1 MKPIRLNLPTL
12 RATRFAHPGSPSN
25 FSDSALLRPGGPAVT
40 RRQVVKMAG
49 LAALGIAPAAGAVAP
64 SLLGN
69 LEMVGD
75 RNQVAFLLGGKV
87 RWAINTRRFGGSPRL
102 AVTRAD
108 SAITVQLRGALFPGT
123 TLPADLHLTIRR
135 GLMGCRATLRMP
147 LGNFHCD
154 FPFERWLIGMSRAE
168 SRVEFSGH
176 NTGGAPLV
184 LRGKAHAAFTPDW
197 SLAIDGDGV
206 AEVNHFDA
214 TATADGCTLKLADPA
229 EPSLL
234 EEPISRRTTIKIER
248 GNRTWAFLP
257 AIASGLGWSAA
268 AANTFDRLT
277 IEAAESRT
285 RQARHAIL
293 AEHLGTEPSLAVA
306 TGYGRDRDGNPFQ
319 LPIRSAAYAAAV
331 GPDGS
336 RHQAVIG
343 RYPQSPVWLHDGGIS
358 LELSDAEG
366 LPPIEITGVNGHIQR
381 AALTP
386 TIRRLHAAMPG
397 AITEPSFFPEGHRL
411 NLMPDSPFVAPKGPI
426 ITKPGGDITIGAGAA
441 KDAAKDAEKFKMLPP
456 GTPDGDKV
464 QPTNPTPFPADLTVS
479 VVRPKD
485 LLVLRFQFVN
495 LALHYREG
503 AGNFLVR
510 TGDKAAYLVVHFPPQ
525 NIAEQAFFETSAEEN
540 YAPAKKSDGSPI
552 GPGDAGY
559 PPAGGGEPPTPP
571 PVKARIAGPSRLAFL
586 IPKEITT
593 IPYTLEALLDWSK
606 LEPSLPSVALPPP
619 PPPPQ
624 VMAGGW
630 GGKTGTITAKD
641 AEIRDVEIATYKGK
655 ARAAKSA
662 NATSVQKK
670 LNAEVQIDE
679 GMQQK
684 MAIEIEKM
692 GGLNS
697 EKARQ
702 VAATTAQKPKAR
714 KKNGGGEDEFY
725 GYFSTDLGLSW
736 SAELGAYF
744 GIREPLPT
752 ETALETPYRL
762 ILAPNRFGG
771 WAHLKGPV
779 TLPTVNPVT
788 NASTEQTELWHT
800 RLGVMRS
807 SKTNAWVDEDSDYY
821 RTLRA
826 VWSPDYVKGGHAP
839 HFNPSDPV
847 SLENSIRNPF
857 RMSLDAFDRD
867 ELVKLTSDFTL
878 ADTDERVVRADR
890 LMLSSLGAWMNVRG
904 GWDVPIANPP
914 LSVEEWRHRATMGRD
929 HYVRVVYKGFLFPFG
944 HRASLIKVTERK
956 FHKTG
961 GYMTAYLRQRMFIVV
976 RQPLKEYPAFGQKH
990 NARNFPFRNLRITTL
1005 VTPNLDEPSNDAVVV
1020 GGANKGQSAF
1030 WPNVLTKP
1038 FQFHMI
1044 GSDWE
1049 GRTIELT
1056 SPAIFIENSVAYDFA
1071 TIDAARLNLESKTDR
1086 SRRQMRGQTIAF
1098 AAAKK
1103 SGDTA
1108 FTVQTLTFTAFVPP
1122 VSELSQ
1128 LSLQQNDQ
1136 PRFYPV
1142 MKESE
1147 VEMEAVKA
1155 IAGLGGAVPIEYPET
1170 YITNGFTGAAGDP
1183 NGNSG
1188 QVFAKLKSVV
1198 GMAFGGAGAGT
1209 EKVGGLAAPNMNI
1222 SGLSRLAGPVSGD
1235 LAAMAKGAFDPAQ
1248 FFAGLDVDL
1257 LGGISLMDIVK
1268 AVTGFDLSMD
1278 SLKNTLE
1285 DELVKAGKQA
1295 TSELL
1300 AALPKSPVPA
1310 FLSQIIYE
1318 AESAIDAASKA
1329 AEAAEEAINRIPKE
1343 IQIIFKWDPEVDSF
1357 GPFLVK
1363 GDKKDTFSLTA
1374 ITTVPLTGK
1383 APSFAVNAYLKN
1395 FAIDLFEII
1404 TISFDLVKFSA
1415 DSGAKM
1421 NVDPKINAVEFGGP
1435 LGFVNELKEFLKFGD
1450 MFSIDIQPTG
1460 LLLTVNIGLPDVA
1473 VGAFSLMNINLGATL
1488 TLPFTGDPVRFRF
1501 HFCERESP
1509 FRLTVYIFGGGGFF
1523 AIELGM
1529 DGLELMEAA
1538 LEFGVC
1544 ASMNIG
1550 VASGSVSVM
1559 AGIYFKMEMKNGQEK
1574 ISLTGYVRANGEL
1587 SILGLITIS
1596 VEFYLGLTWESG
1608 PPDRVWGEAKVT
1620 VKVEILFFSKSF
1632 TLTVRKEFVDP
1643 PPPKLKEVIEQPE
1656 WMEYRRAFAAV

>member
-1 MKPIRLNLPTL
+1 
-12 RATRFAHPGSPSN
+12 
-25 FSDSALLRPGGPAVT
+25 
-40 RRQVVKMAG
+40 MAG
-49 LAALGIAPAAGAVAP
+49 LAALGIAPAAGKVAP

-69 LEMVGD
+69 LEMIGD
-75 RNQVAFLLGGKV
+75 RKRVAFVLAGKV
-87 RWAINTRRFGGSPRL
+87 RWEINTRRFGGNPKL
-102 AVTRAD
+102 AVTRTDA
-108 SAITVQLRGALFPGT
+108 AITLQLRDALFPGT

-135 GLMGCRATLRMP
+135 GLMGCRATLQMN
-147 LGNFHCD
+147 LGNFYCD

-168 SRVEFSGH
+168 SRVDLSDHSIGD
-176 NTGGAPLV
+176 APVTLQ
-184 LRGKAHAAFTPDW
+184 GTAHATFTPDW
-197 SLAIDGDGV
+197 SIVVDGKGIV
-206 AEVNHFDA
+206 GINHFD
-214 TATADGCTLKLADPA
+214 TEATADRCTLTLTDPTA
-229 EPSLL
+229 PSLF
-234 EEPISRRTTIKIER
+234 EEPVARRTSIIVER
-248 GNRTWAFLP
+248 GEQRWALLP
-257 AIASGLGWSAA
+257 TVAVGLGWSAA
-268 AANTFDRLT
+268 AKNTFDRIT
-277 IEAAESRT
+277 VETGESRT
-285 RQARHAIL
+285 RNTRHALL
-293 AEHLGTEPSLAVA
+293 AEYFGDEPSLALA
-306 TGYGRDRDGNPFQ
+306 TGYGVDRNGAPFQ
-319 LPIRSAAYAAAV
+319 LPVRSAVYAAAV
-331 GPDGS
+331 GPDGNQ
-336 RHQAVIG
+336 HHALVG
-343 RYPQSPVWLHDGGIS
+343 RYPQVPVWLHKDGIS
-358 LELSDAEG
+358 LEVTDAED
-366 LPPIEITGVNGHIQR
+366 LPPLEITGINGRIEQ
-381 AALTP
+381 ADLAP
-386 TIRRLHAAMPG
+386 AFRRFHAPMPG
-397 AITEPSFFPEGHRL
+397 AITEPSFLPEGSRL
-411 NLMPDSPFVAPKGPI
+411 NLMPDSPFVAPRNPT
-426 ITKPGGDITIGAGAA
+426 ITKPGDITIGTGGIN
-441 KDAAKDAEKFKMLPP
+441 DAAKNADKLKTLPP

-464 QPTNPTPFPADLTVS
+464 QPTSPYPFPANLTVS

-485 LLVLRFQFVN
+485 LLVLRFEFVN
-495 LALHYREG
+495 LALKYREG
-503 AGNFLVR
+503 SGNFLVR
-510 TGDKAAYLVVHFPPQ
+510 TDDKPAYLVVHFPPQ

-540 YAPAKKSDGSPI
+540 YTPAKKSDGSPI
-552 GPGDAGY
+552 GANDAGY
-559 PPAGGGEPPTPP
+559 PPAGAGEPPTPP
-571 PVKARIAGPSRLAFL
+571 PVKARIAGPSRLAFF

-593 IPYTLEALLDWSK
+593 IPYTLDALLDWSK
-606 LEPSLPSVALPPP
+606 FEPSLPWVALPPP

-624 VMAGGW
+624 VLLGG
-630 GGKTGTITAKD
+630 GGLKGGRTTSPKD
-641 AEIRDVEIATYKGK
+641 VDAAIYKGK
-655 ARAAKSA
+655 ARSAKSA
-662 NATSVQKK
+662 NVTDVKK
-670 LNAEVQIDE
+670 RLNADVQIDE

-684 MAIEIEKM
+684 VATEIAKT

-697 EKARQ
+697 EKAQQ

-714 KKNGGGEDEFY
+714 KKGGSEDEFY
-725 GYFSTDLGLSW
+725 GYFSMDLGLNW
-736 SAELGAYF
+736 SAEMGAYF

-771 WAHLKGPV
+771 WAHLQGPV
-779 TLPTVNPVT
+779 TLPTTNPKT
-788 NASTEQTELWHT
+788 NASSERTELWHT

-807 SKTNAWVDEDSDYY
+807 SKTKAWVDEDSDYY
-821 RTLRA
+821 RTIRA

-839 HFNPSDPV
+839 HFNPSDPITI
-847 SLENSIRNPF
+847 EGSIRNPF

-878 ADTDERVVRADR
+878 ADTDERVVRVDR

-961 GYMTAYLRQRMFIVV
+961 SYMTAYLRQRMYIVV
-976 RQPLKEYPAFGQKH
+976 RQPEKEYPAFGQK
-990 NARNFPFRNLRITTL
+990 NDARDLPFRRLRITTL

-1020 GGANKGQSAF
+1020 NGSNKGQSAF
-1030 WPNVLTKP
+1030 WPNVLAKP
-1038 FQFHMI
+1038 FQFHII
-1044 GSDWE
+1044 GTDWE
-1049 GRTIELT
+1049 GRNIEFT
-1056 SPAIFIENSVAYDFA
+1056 SPAIFIENSVAYDKP
-1071 TIDAARLNLESKTDR
+1071 TIDAAKLNLDSKTDR
-1086 SRRQMRGQTIAF
+1086 SRREMRGQTIAF
-1098 AAAKK
+1098 ATPKK

-1122 VSELSQ
+1122 VSELPQ

-1147 VEMEAVKA
+1147 VEMESVKA
-1155 IAGLGGAVPIEYPET
+1155 IAGLGGAVAIEYPET
-1170 YITNGFTGAAGDP
+1170 YINNGFNGAAGDP

-1198 GMAFGGAGAGT
+1198 GMMFGGAGAGT

-1235 LAAMAKGAFDPAQ
+1235 LASMAKGAFDPAQ

-1295 TSELL
+1295 TSALL

-1329 AEAAEEAINRIPKE
+1329 ADAAEEAINRIPKE

-1404 TISFDLVKFSA
+1404 TITFDLVKFSA

-1421 NVDPKINAVEFGGP
+1421 NVDPKIKAVEFGGP

-1460 LLLTVNIGLPDVA
+1460 LLLNVNIGLPDVA

-1509 FRLTVYIFGGGGFF
+1509 FRLTIYIFGGGGFF

-1538 LEFGVC
+1538 LEFGVS

-1559 AGIYFKMEMKNGQEK
+1559 AGIYFKMEMNNGQEK

-1608 PPDRVWGEAKVT
+1608 PPDRVWGEASVT

-1656 WMEYRRAFAAV
+1656 WMEYRRAFAA

>member
-12 RATRFAHPGSPSN
+12 RTTQAAHSAGGAP
-25 FSDSALLRPGGPAVT
+25 FSGNALFRPGGPAVT

-49 LAALGIAPAAGAVAP
+49 LAAIGIAPAAGTVAP
-64 SLLGN
+64 SLLGD
-69 LEMVGD
+69 LEMVGG
-75 RNQVAFLLGGKV
+75 RKRVAFLLGGKV
-87 RWAINTRRFGGSPRL
+87 RWEINTQRFGGSPKL
-102 AVTRAD
+102 SVTRTSA
-108 SAITVQLRGALFPGT
+108 AITVGLHDARFPGT
-123 TLPADLHLTIRR
+123 TLPANLHLTIRR
-135 GLMGCRATLRMP
+135 GLFGCRATLRME
-147 LGNFHCD
+147 LGNFHAD
-154 FPFERWLIGMSRAE
+154 FPFERWLLGMSRAE
-168 SRVEFSGH
+168 SQVEFPEGQ
-176 NTGGAPLV
+176 AIADAAAV
-184 LRGKAHAAFTPDW
+184 LRGKAHATFAPDW
-197 SLAIDGDGV
+197 SLALRGDGV
-206 AEVNHFDA
+206 VEINHFN
-214 TATADGCTLKLADPA
+214 TEGESHTMADGLTLQLMDPA
-229 EPSLL
+229 APSLID
-234 EEPISRRTTIKIER
+234 EPVARRTKLVVER
-248 GNRTWAFLP
+248 GQRTWAFLP
-257 AIASGLGWSAA
+257 AIAIGIRWNAA
-268 AANTFDRLT
+268 AQNTFDRLT
-277 IEAAESRT
+277 IEAGESRT
-285 RQARHAIL
+285 RNTRHALL
-293 AEHLGTEPSLAVA
+293 AEHLGDGPSIAVA
-306 TGYGRDRDGNPFQ
+306 TGFGVDRNGDPFQ
-319 LPIRSAAYAAAV
+319 LPVRSAAYAVAF
-331 GPDGS
+331 GSDGT
-336 RHQAVIG
+336 RHQALIG
-343 RYPQSPVWLHDGGIS
+343 RYPQSPLWLHRDGVS
-358 LELSDAEG
+358 LEVADAEH
-366 LPPIEITGVNGHIQR
+366 LPPLEITEANGR
-381 AALTP
+381 AERMEIAPAL
-386 TIRRLHAAMPG
+386 RRFHAPMPG
-397 AITEPSFFPEGHRL
+397 AIADPSFLPEGSRL
-411 NLMPDSPFVAPKGPI
+411 NLMPDTTFVVPKGPV
-426 ITKPGGDITIGAGAA
+426 ITKPGDITIGTKGMEEAA
-441 KDAAKDAEKFKMLPP
+441 KNADKFKMLPP

-464 QPTNPTPFPADLTVS
+464 QPTNPNPFPANLTVS

-485 LLVLRFQFVN
+485 LLVLRFEFVN
-495 LALHYREG
+495 LALNYREG
-503 AGNFLVR
+503 SGNFLVR
-510 TGDKAAYLVVHFPPQ
+510 ADGDKAAYLVVHFPPQ
-525 NIAEQAFFETSAEEN
+525 NIAEQAFFETSNEEN

-552 GPGDAGY
+552 GANDAGY
-559 PPAGGGEPPTPP
+559 PPTGTGEPPTPP

-593 IPYTLEALLDWSK
+593 IPYTLEALLDWSR
-606 LEPSLPSVALPPP
+606 LEPSLPWVALPPP

-624 VMAGGW
+624 VLLGGGGVKAG
-630 GGKTGTITAKD
+630 TVFPKD
-641 AEIRDVEIATYKGK
+641 FDQITYKGK
-655 ARAAKSA
+655 ARSAKSA
-662 NATSVQKK
+662 NAISVKKK
-670 LNAEVQIDE
+670 LNAEVQIDD

-684 MAIEIEKM
+684 VANEIAKS

-697 EKARQ
+697 EKAQ
-702 VAATTAQKPKAR
+702 QAAATTAQKPKAR
-714 KKNGGGEDEFY
+714 KKGGGDDEFY
-725 GYFSTDLGLSW
+725 GYLSMDLGLSW

-744 GIREPLPT
+744 GIREPLLT

-762 ILAPNRFGG
+762 ILSPNRFGG
-771 WAHLKGPV
+771 WAHLQGPV
-779 TLPTVNPVT
+779 TLPTTNPAT
-788 NASTEQTELWHT
+788 NGSSERTELWHT

-807 SKTNAWVDEDSDYY
+807 SKNKAWVDEDSDYY

-839 HFNPSDPV
+839 HYNPSDPI
-847 SLENSIRNPF
+847 SIESSIRNPF

-867 ELVKLTSDFTL
+867 ELVKLTSDFAL
-878 ADTDERVVRADR
+878 PDTDERVVRVDR

-956 FHKTG
+956 FHTTG
-961 GYMTAYLRQRMFIVV
+961 NYMTAYLRQRMYIVV
-976 RQPLKEYPAFGQKH
+976 RQPEKEYPAFGQK
-990 NARNFPFRNLRITTL
+990 NDARDFPFRRLRITTL
-1005 VTPNLDEPSNDAVVV
+1005 VTPNLGEPSSDAVVV
-1020 GGANKGQSAF
+1020 NGSNKGQSAF
-1030 WPNVLTKP
+1030 WPNVSAKP
-1038 FQFHMI
+1038 FQFHLI

-1049 GRTIELT
+1049 GRNIEFT
-1056 SPAIFIENSVAYDFA
+1056 SPAIFIENSVAYDPA
-1071 TIDAARLNLESKTDR
+1071 TLAAATANLGSKTDR
-1086 SRRQMRGQTIAF
+1086 SRREMRGQTIAF
-1098 AAAKK
+1098 ASPKK

-1108 FTVQTLTFTAFVPP
+1108 FTVQTLTFTAYVPP

-1128 LSLQQNDQ
+1128 LVLQQNDQ

-1147 VEMEAVKA
+1147 VEMESVKA

-1170 YITNGFTGAAGDP
+1170 YIKNGFSGAAGDP

-1198 GMAFGGAGAGT
+1198 GMVFGGAGAGT

-1268 AVTGFDLSMD
+1268 AVTGFDLSMET
-1278 SLKNTLE
+1278 LKNTLE

-1421 NVDPKINAVEFGGP
+1421 NVDPKIKAVEFGGP

-1559 AGIYFKMEMKNGQEK
+1559 AGIYFKMEMKNGEEK

-1608 PPDRVWGEAKVT
+1608 PPDRVWGEARVT

-1656 WMEYRRAFAAV
+1656 WMEYRRAFAAA

>member
-1 MKPIRLNLPTL
+1 M
-12 RATRFAHPGSPSN
+12 
-25 FSDSALLRPGGPAVT
+25 
-40 RRQVVKMAG
+40 KMAG

-69 LEMVGD
+69 LEMAGD
-75 RNQVAFLLGGKV
+75 RKRVAFFLGGKV
-87 RWAINTRRFGGSPRL
+87 RWEINTRRFGGSPQL

-108 SAITVQLRGALFPGT
+108 AAITVQLRGALFPGT
-123 TLPADLHLTIRR
+123 TLPANLHLTIRR
-135 GLMGCRATLRMP
+135 GLMGCRATLQME

-168 SRVEFSGH
+168 SRVRFAGE
-176 NTGGAPLV
+176 TVADAALT
-184 LRGKAHAAFTPDW
+184 LRGEAHATFATDW
-197 SLAIDGDGV
+197 SLAIDGKEIATINNFDG
-206 AEVNHFDA
+206 DA
-214 TATADGCTLKLADPA
+214 TADALTLRLMQPNAA
-229 EPSLL
+229 SLF
-234 EEPISRRTTIKIER
+234 EEPVARRTSIVLER
-248 GNRTWAFLP
+248 GEQTWAFLP
-257 AIASGLGWSAA
+257 TLVAGLGWNAA
-268 AANTFDRLT
+268 ANNTFDRITLET
-277 IEAAESRT
+277 GESRNGNT
-285 RQARHAIL
+285 RHAIL
-293 AEHLGTEPSLAVA
+293 AEHLGDAPSLAVA
-306 TGYGRDRDGNPFQ
+306 TGYGLDRDGNPFQ

-331 GPDGS
+331 GPDGNH
-336 RHQAVIG
+336 HQAVIG
-343 RYPQSPVWLHDGGIS
+343 RYPQTPTWLHTEGVS
-358 LELSDAEG
+358 LELADAEH
-366 LPPIEITGVNGHIQR
+366 LSPLEITAINGGLER
-381 AALTP
+381 VELAPAL
-386 TIRRLHAAMPG
+386 RRLHAPMPG
-397 AITEPSFFPEGHRL
+397 GITEPSFLPEGARL
-411 NLMPDSPFVAPKGPI
+411 NLMPDTTVVIPKSPI

-441 KDAAKDAEKFKMLPP
+441 KDAAKEADKFKMLPP

-464 QPTNPTPFPADLTVS
+464 QPTSPTPFPADLTVS

-495 LALHYREG
+495 LALQYREG
-503 AGNFLVR
+503 SGNFLVR
-510 TGDKAAYLVVHFPPQ
+510 DGDKSAYLVIHFPPQ
-525 NIAEQAFFETSAEEN
+525 NIAEQAFFETSNEES

-559 PPAGGGEPPTPP
+559 PPTTSGETPTAP

-586 IPKEITT
+586 IPKEITA
-593 IPYTLEALLDWSK
+593 IPYTLDALLDWSK

-624 VMAGGW
+624 VLVGW
-630 GGKTGTITAKD
+630 GSLGDKVVTAKD
-641 AEIRDVEIATYKGK
+641 VDLAGYKGK

-662 NATSVQKK
+662 NVTSVKKK

-684 MAIEIEKM
+684 VAAEIAKT
-692 GGLNS
+692 GGLNT
-697 EKARQ
+697 EKAQ
-702 VAATTAQKPKAR
+702 QAAATTAQKPKAR
-714 KKNGGGEDEFY
+714 KKKGGSSEDEFF
-725 GYFSTDLGLSW
+725 GYLSTDLGLNW
-736 SAELGAYF
+736 SAGIAQFF

-779 TLPTVNPVT
+779 TLPTTNPTT
-788 NASTEQTELWHT
+788 NSSSERTELWHT

-807 SKTNAWVDEDSDYY
+807 SKTKSWVDEDSDYY
-821 RTLRA
+821 RTVRA

-839 HFNPSDPV
+839 HYNPSDPV
-847 SLENSIRNPF
+847 SIENSIRNPF

-878 ADTDERVVRADR
+878 ADTDERVVRVDR

-961 GYMTAYLRQRMFIVV
+961 GYMTAYLRQRMYIVV
-976 RQPLKEYPAFGQKH
+976 RQPEKEYPAFGQK
-990 NARNFPFRNLRITTL
+990 NDARNFPFRKLRITTL

-1030 WPNVLTKP
+1030 WPNVKP
-1038 FQFHMI
+1038 ASGAATPFLFHLI
-1044 GSDWE
+1044 GTDWE
-1049 GRTIELT
+1049 GRNIEFST
-1056 SPAIFIENSVAYDFA
+1056 PAIFIENSVAYDFS
-1071 TIDAARLNLESKTDR
+1071 TIDAARLNLGNKPDR

-1122 VSELSQ
+1122 ASELSQ

-1142 MKESE
+1142 MQESE
-1147 VEMEAVKA
+1147 VEMESVKA
-1155 IAGLGGAVPIEYPET
+1155 IAGLGGAVAIEYPET
-1170 YITNGFTGAAGDP
+1170 YIQNGFSGAAGDP

-1198 GMAFGGAGAGT
+1198 GMVFGGAGAGT

-1235 LAAMAKGAFDPAQ
+1235 LASMAKGAFDPAQ

-1278 SLKNTLE
+1278 TLKNTLE

-1329 AEAAEEAINRIPKE
+1329 ADAAEEAINRIPKE

-1421 NVDPKINAVEFGGP
+1421 NVDPKIKAVEFGGP

-1538 LEFGVC
+1538 LEFGVS

-1559 AGIYFKMEMKNGQEK
+1559 AGIYFKMEVSNGQEK
-1574 ISLTGYVRANGEL
+1574 VSLTGYVRANGEL

-1596 VEFYLGLTWESG
+1596 VEFYLGLTWELG

-1656 WMEYRRAFAAV
+1656 WMEYRRAFAA